1 MDKSVIDEFELGGQ
15 ILADSIAG
23 LTEGELQKIP
33 ADGSWSIKQILV
45 HMLDSDLVGADR
57 MKRVIAEN
65 NPTLLAY
72 DETAFANSLFYQ
84 ETDTGLVRDLF
95 RMNRRY
101 IASILRRIPASSFA
115 RFGQHTETGQK
126 TLEDLVRNYVDHL
139 NHHLTFIYR
148 KSSELGK
155 PLVPQLG
162 IDPAPAR
169 EFITNI

>member
-1 MDKSVIDEFELGGQ
+1 MDKFGIDEYEMGGQ
-15 ILADSIAG
+15 VLADSIAG
-23 LTEGELQKIP
+23 LTEDDLQKIP

-101 IASILRRIPASSFA
+101 IASILRRIPASSFS
-115 RFGQHTETGQK
+115 RVGQHTETGQK

-139 NHHLTFIYR
+139 NHHLDFIYR
-148 KSSELGK
+148 KRSDLGK
-155 PLVPQLG
+155 PLA
-162 IDPAPAR
+162 DHA
-169 EFITNI
+169 T

>member
-1 MDKSVIDEFELGGQ
+1 MDKFGIDEYELGGQ
-15 ILADSIAG
+15 FLADSIAG
-23 LTEGELQKIP
+23 LTEDELQKIP

-72 DETAFANSLFYQ
+72 DETAFANSLFYHEA
-84 ETDTGLVRDLF
+84 ETELVSDLF

-101 IASILRRIPASSFA
+101 IASILKRIPVSSFS

-139 NHHLTFIYR
+139 NHHLAFIYR
-148 KSSELGK
+148 KRSDLGK
-155 PLVPQLG
+155 PLPVRQ
-162 IDPAPAR
+162 A
-169 EFITNI
+169 